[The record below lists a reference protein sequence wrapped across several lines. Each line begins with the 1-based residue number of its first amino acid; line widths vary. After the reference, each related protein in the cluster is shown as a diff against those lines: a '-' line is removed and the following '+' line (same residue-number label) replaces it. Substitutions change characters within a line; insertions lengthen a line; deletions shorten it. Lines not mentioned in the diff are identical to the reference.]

1 MGGDSD
7 GSNRHTPGGGLESA
21 DTQHDPSTEIGVA
34 RTMESADLDPAGT
47 LKGSASRT
55 GDLAPGTMVGEY
67 RVEGKLGAGGMGVVF
82 AATHPLIG
90 KKAAVKVLKPEM
102 CASAAGVER
111 FVQEARAVNQI
122 GHPNIVDIFSFGTL
136 PDGRSYFVMEW
147 LRGESLQGRLKRQP
161 LTVSE
166 SLDVLEAV
174 CAALAAAHDKG
185 IVHRDLKPE
194 NVFMVEVKGAAPLV
208 KLLDFGI
215 AKLTGSEDTRMEKTA
230 TGHLLGTPLYI
241 SPEQARGQ
249 AVDARA
255 DVYSL
260 GAMAFEMFS
269 GRPPFVAESAM
280 DVVARHLNDP
290 PPKLQSLA
298 PKLPGSLC
306 RLVARMLEK
315 DKVDR
320 PDLAQVRAALAAARK
335 DVASGD
341 EAVAAAGRSKRRI
354 IAAVAGT
361 VVVVVAVCLWWE
373 YGRGEDNRRT
383 GDRQQATGNVQT
395 PAPVAAPVKPP
406 VEAVEPPVDRG
417 PVVDMTV
424 GELVLNVKTAG
435 TRLEVDGK
443 VTKATVMTLP
453 AGKHTVK
460 ATARG
465 FKPFTHEMNLA
476 GGRASVVE
484 IELAPVKRSGGGPA
498 VDPDATA
505 DPFKKPKPKQP

>member
-34 RTMESADLDPAGT
+34 RTMESADLDPQGT
-47 LKGSASRT
+47 LPATVSRT

-161 LTVSE
+161 LTVAE

-249 AVDARA
+249 AVDSRA

-260 GAMAFEMFS
+260 GAMAFEMFA
-269 GRPPFVAESAM
+269 GRPPFVADSAM

-290 PPKLQSLA
+290 PPKLQGLA

-315 DKVDR
+315 DKADR
-320 PDLAQVRAALAAARK
+320 PDLPEVRTALAAARRE
-335 DVASGD
+335 VAEGGGA
-341 EAVAAAGRSKRRI
+341 EAAPAAGRRARI
-354 IAAVAGT
+354 IAGVAAVAVLAAG
-361 VVVVVAVCLWWE
+361 VGLWWQF
-373 YGRGEDNRRT
+373 GRGGGENRQT

-395 PAPVAAPVKPP
+395 PEPAAAPPPAPAKP
-406 VEAVEPPVDRG
+406 AVEPP
-417 PVVDMTV
+417 PVVASKGGD
-424 GELVLNVKTAG
+424 LVLNVKTAG
-435 TRLEVDGK
+435 AKVELDGK
-443 VTKATVMTLP
+443 VVTERVVTLP
-453 AGKHTVK
+453 PGKYALKV
-460 ATARG
+460 TAKG
-465 FKPFTHEMNLA
+465 FKPFTREVTVVE
-476 GGRASVVE
+476 GRASVLDVD
-484 IELAPVKRSGGGPA
+484 LAPVKRGGRSGPV